1 MAASPIGMA
10 DNSPKSPKRQEW
22 FETALAS
29 IGDAVITTD
38 KEGGVSFMNPV
49 AESLTGW
56 KLSDAAGKPLT
67 HIFQIVN
74 EETRRPAENPAARVL
89 REGVV
94 VGLANHTAL
103 IARDGTERA
112 IDDSA
117 APIRSPDGQVDGVVL
132 VFRDVTQRR
141 QAERELRLSE
151 ERFRLLVEGTRD
163 YAIFMLDPRGYVSS
177 WNVGAMRIKW
187 YQAGEIIGKHFSIF
201 YPPEAI
207 ASGWPQKELE
217 TAAATGRFEDEGW
230 RLRKDG
236 SKFWANVIITALR
249 DEAGKLIGFS
259 KITRD
264 LTERMEAETR
274 VRQSE
279 RRYRRLFETSRDSIL
294 LVEPGTGKV
303 VDANPAASELFG
315 RACEKLVDRQ
325 LWELG
330 IFKDASANQA
340 FLRRMEERSR
350 SRYDSLTLDRGGAG
364 PIELEFI
371 SNAYV
376 TETGTVIQC
385 NFRDISERRQLAR
398 AHEEAEASADLHRR
412 KDEFLAMLSHELRN
426 PLASLVN
433 GVHLLRLQEADE
445 NAIQK
450 QARSIIERQ
459 VGHLTHLIDDL
470 LEVSRI
476 STGRIRLHPEKIDA
490 RSIVHRAVEMVRPLV
505 IERQHVLT
513 IDQPPE
519 PVWLYADPT
528 RLEQVLVNL
537 LNNAA
542 KYTDPG
548 GHIVATVQRD
558 VAGAASPGRLT
569 NAGKP
574 QADAEEVVFR
584 VKDTGVGIAPD
595 LLPRI
600 FDLFTQAERSLDRS
614 QGGLGIGLTLVKR
627 LVEMHGGTAQVHSTL
642 GQGSEF
648 IIRLP
653 VGTNLPLPPGEEGTP
668 QASTPHAP
676 GTLQVL
682 VVDDSRDM
690 ANSTAL
696 LLRASG
702 HDVRV
707 AHSGSEA
714 LAIAAA
720 YRPSVVLLDI
730 GLPAVDGYEVARRL
744 RQLPECQ
751 TARLIAVTGYGQD
764 SDRILSRQAGFDSHL
779 VKPVN
784 PDQLRAVLASGG
796 MKSKNHIS
804 DS

>member
-1 MAASPIGMA
+1 MA
-10 DNSPKSPKRQEW
+10 DDSRKSARRQQW

-38 KEGGVSFMNPV
+38 KDGRVSFMNPV

-56 KLSDAAGKPLT
+56 KLADAAGKPLI
-67 HIFQIVN
+67 HIFQIIN
-74 EETRRPAENPAARVL
+74 EDTRRPAENPAAHVM
-89 REGVV
+89 REGLI
-94 VGLANHTAL
+94 VGLANHTLL

-117 APIRSPDGQVDGVVL
+117 APIKSPDGRVDGVVL
-132 VFRDVTQRR
+132 VFRDVTERR
-141 QAERELRLSE
+141 RTERALQMSE
-151 ERFRLLVEGTRD
+151 ERFRLMVEGTRD
-163 YAIFMLDPRGYVSS
+163 YAIFMLDPRGHVST

-187 YQAGEIIGKHFSIF
+187 YQANEIIGKHFSVF

-207 ASGWPQKELE
+207 TSGWPQKELE
-217 TAAATGRFEDEGW
+217 TAAATGRFEDDGW
-230 RLRKDG
+230 RVRKDG
-236 SKFWANVIITALR
+236 SRFWANVIITALR

-274 VRQSE
+274 LRQSE
-279 RRYRRLFETSRDSIL
+279 RRYRRLFETSRDGIL
-294 LVEPGTGKV
+294 LVEPSTGKV

-315 RACEKLVDRQ
+315 RQCEKLVGQELWQ
-325 LWELG
+325 LG
-330 IFKDASANQA
+330 VFKNADVNQS

-350 SRYDSLTLDRGGAG
+350 SRYDSLTLSRSGTD

-398 AHEEAEASADLHRR
+398 VQEEAEASADLHRK

-433 GVHLLRLQEADE
+433 GVHLLRLQESDE

-450 QARSIIERQ
+450 QARTIIERQ
-459 VGHLTHLIDDL
+459 VGHLTRLIDDL

-476 STGRIRLHPEKIDA
+476 STGRIRLHRENIDA
-490 RSIVHRAVEMVRPLV
+490 RNIVQHAVEMVRPLLV
-505 IERQHVLT
+505 ERHHDVT

-519 PVWLYADPT
+519 PLWLYADPT

-548 GHIVATVQRD
+548 GRILAMVQQD
-558 VAGAASPGRLT
+558 
-569 NAGKP
+569 
-574 QADAEEVVFR
+574 ADEVVLR

-627 LVEMHGGTAQVHSTL
+627 LVEMHGGTAEVQSVI
-642 GQGSEF
+642 GKGSEF

-653 VGTNLPLPPGEEGTP
+653 SGTGFPLPSEEGRGEGESLNAFTRH
-668 QASTPHAP
+668 ASRTH
-676 GTLQVL
+676 QIL
-682 VVDDSRDM
+682 VVDDNEDM
-690 ANSTAL
+690 AKSTAMVM
-696 LLRASG
+696 RAAG
-702 HDVRV
+702 HDVRI
-707 AHSGSEA
+707 AHCASDA
-714 LAIAAA
+714 LAIAAD
-720 YRPSVVLLDI
+720 YRPDVVLLDI
-730 GLPAVDGYEVARRL
+730 GLPDTDGYEVARRL
-744 RQLPECQ
+744 RRLPECHN
-751 TARLIAVTGYGQD
+751 ARLIAVTGYGQE
-764 SDRILSRQAGFDSHL
+764 SDRNLSKAAGFDSHL
-779 VKPVN
+779 VKPVS
-784 PDQLRAVLASGG
+784 PDQLRAVLADDDHSPSPLGRG
-796 MKSKNHIS
+796 PA
-804 DS
+804 

>member
-1 MAASPIGMA
+1 MV
-10 DNSPKSPKRQEW
+10 DNSRKPAHSQEW

-38 KEGGVSFMNPV
+38 KDGRVSFMNPV

-67 HIFQIVN
+67 HVFHIVN
-74 EETRRPAENPAARVL
+74 EDTRRPAENPAARVL
-89 REGVV
+89 CEGVV
-94 VGLANHTAL
+94 VGLANHTVL

-117 APIRSPDGQVDGVVL
+117 APIKSLEGRVDGVVL
-132 VFRDVTQRR
+132 VFRDVTERR
-141 QAERELRLSE
+141 RTERALQLSE

-163 YAIFMLDPRGYVSS
+163 YAIFMLDPRGHVST

-187 YQAGEIIGKHFSIF
+187 YQANEIIGKHFSVF
-201 YPPEAI
+201 YPPEAV

-236 SKFWANVIITALR
+236 SKFWANVILTALR

-264 LTERMEAETR
+264 LTERMEADTR
-274 VRQSE
+274 IRQSE
-279 RRYRRLFETSRDSIL
+279 RRYRRLFETSRDGIL
-294 LVEPGTGKV
+294 LVEPTTGKV

-315 RACEKLVDRQ
+315 RPCEKLVGKE

-330 IFKDASANQA
+330 IFKNAEANQG

-350 SRYDSLTLDRGGAG
+350 SRYDSLTLARSGAT
-364 PIELEFI
+364 PLELEFI
-371 SNAYV
+371 GNAYV

-398 AHEEAEASADLHRR
+398 AQEEAEASADLHRR

-450 QARSIIERQ
+450 QARTIIERQ
-459 VGHLTHLIDDL
+459 VGHLTRLIDDL

-476 STGRIRLHPEKIDA
+476 STGRIRLHRENIDA
-490 RSIVHRAVEMVRPLV
+490 RGVVQRAVEMVRPLMM
-505 IERQHVLT
+505 ERHHELT
-513 IDQPPE
+513 IDQPPD

-528 RLEQVLVNL
+528 RLEQVLANL

-548 GHIVATVQRD
+548 GRIVATVEPD
-558 VAGAASPGRLT
+558 G
-569 NAGKP
+569 
-574 QADAEEVVFR
+574 DEVVLR
-584 VKDTGVGIAPD
+584 VRDTGVGIPPE

-627 LVEMHGGTAQVHSTL
+627 LVEMHGGTAEVHSAL

-648 IIRLP
+648 VIRLP
-653 VGTNLPLPPGEEGTP
+653 SGTRPDHETPPDETA
-668 QASTPHAP
+668 QKKIAP
-676 GTLQVL
+676 LQVL
-682 VVDDSRDM
+682 VVDDNQDM
-690 ANSTAL
+690 ASSTAL
-696 LLRASG
+696 VLRAAG

-707 AHSGSEA
+707 AHSASDA
-714 LAIAAA
+714 LAIAAD
-720 YRPSVVLLDI
+720 YRPKVILLDI
-730 GLPAVDGYEVARRL
+730 GLPGTDGYEVARRL

-751 TARLIAVTGYGQD
+751 GARLIAVTGYGQE
-764 SDRILSRQAGFDSHL
+764 SDRVLSRQAGFDSHL
-779 VKPVN
+779 VKPVD
-784 PDQLRAVLASGG
+784 PHQLRTVLAADD
-796 MKSKNHIS
+796 SKNS
-804 DS
+804 QPTQS

>member
-1 MAASPIGMA
+1 MA
-10 DNSPKSPKRQEW
+10 DHSRKSAQRQQW

-38 KEGGVSFMNPV
+38 KDGRVSFMNPV

-56 KLSDAAGKPLT
+56 KLAEAAGKPLT
-67 HIFQIVN
+67 HIFQIIN
-74 EETRRPAENPAARVL
+74 EDTRRPAENPAARVL
-89 REGVV
+89 REGIV
-94 VGLANHTAL
+94 VGLANHTVL
-103 IARDGTERA
+103 IARDGAERA

-117 APIRSPDGQVDGVVL
+117 APIKSPEGRVDGVVL
-132 VFRDVTQRR
+132 VFRDVTERR
-141 QAERELRLSE
+141 RTERALQMSE
-151 ERFRLLVEGTRD
+151 ERFRLMVEGTRD
-163 YAIFMLDPRGYVSS
+163 YAIFMLDPRGLVSS
-177 WNVGAMRIKW
+177 WNTGAMRIKW
-187 YQAGEIIGKHFSIF
+187 YQANEIIGQHFSIF
-201 YPPEAI
+201 YPPEAK

-217 TAAATGRFEDEGW
+217 TAAATGRFEDESW

-264 LTERMEAETR
+264 LTERMEADKR

-279 RRYRRLFETSRDSIL
+279 RRYRRLFETSRDGIL
-294 LVEPGTGKV
+294 LVEPSTGKV

-315 RACEKLVDRQ
+315 RPCEKLVGQ
-325 LWELG
+325 ELWELG
-330 IFKDASANQA
+330 VFKNAEANQS

-350 SRYDSLTLDRGGAG
+350 SRYDSLSLPRSGAD

-398 AHEEAEASADLHRR
+398 AQEEAEASADLHRR

-433 GVHLLRLQEADE
+433 GVHLLRLQESDE

-450 QARSIIERQ
+450 QARTIIDRQ
-459 VGHLTHLIDDL
+459 VSHLTRLIDDL

-476 STGRIRLHPEKIDA
+476 STGRIRLHREHIDA
-490 RSIVHRAVEMVRPLV
+490 RSVVQRAVETVRPLV
-505 IERQHVLT
+505 IERDHELT
-513 IDQPPE
+513 IDQPPQ
-519 PVWLYADPT
+519 PVWLYADAT

-542 KYTDPG
+542 KYTDPAG
-548 GHIVATVQRD
+548 RIVATVEPD
-558 VAGAASPGRLT
+558 
-569 NAGKP
+569 
-574 QADAEEVVFR
+574 ADEVVFR
-584 VKDTGVGIAPD
+584 VRDTGLGIAPE

-600 FDLFTQAERSLDRS
+600 FELFTQAERSLDRS

-627 LVEMHGGTAQVHSTL
+627 LVEMHGGTAEVQSVL

-653 VGTNLPLPPGEEGTP
+653 AGSPPDHD
-668 QASTPHAP
+668 AAP
-676 GTLQVL
+676 PKAGQKKSAPLQVL
-682 VVDDSRDM
+682 VVDDNPDM
-690 ANSTAL
+690 ASSTAMV
-696 LLRASG
+696 LRASG

-707 AHSGSEA
+707 AHSASDA
-714 LAIAAA
+714 LAIAAD
-720 YRPSVVLLDI
+720 YRPDVVLLDI
-730 GLPAVDGYEVARRL
+730 GLPRTDGYEIARRL
-744 RQLPECQ
+744 RRLPECQ
-751 TARLIAVTGYGQD
+751 NARLIAVTGYGQE
-764 SDRILSRQAGFDSHL
+764 SDRVLSKEAGFDSHL

-784 PDQLRAVLASGG
+784 PDQLRAVLAA
-796 MKSKNHIS
+796 KDSKNS
-804 DS
+804 QSASPLSPRERGRG